1 MHGNLPRLPEYGG
14 RGVEVARL
22 VRIGHEN
29 VVPEHAVRPR
39 EIPAARTP
47 GPGETPENDASWT
60 TSRPVRVRHAAQ
72 WPCIKP
78 GRLRPAIG
86 TWAPGKT
93 ASAEH
98 CCVVG

>member
-1 MHGNLPRLPEYGG
+1 MGEADL
-14 RGVEVARL
+14 
-22 VRIGHEN
+22 
-29 VVPEHAVRPR
+29 
-39 EIPAARTP
+39 AARSA
-47 GPGETPENDASWT
+47 GALGL
-60 TSRPVRVRHAAQ
+60 AQ